1 METRL
6 KIFRF
11 NPDTDAVPHY
21 EVHAVP
27 WIEGLTLLAAIRQIY
42 VTVDPTLAFR
52 NYFCG
57 RGLCGGCR
65 VTVDG
70 VVKRACHVVLASDQ
84 ESLVEPLK
92 NYPVIRDLVVDFGIK
107 RTDPES
113 GKEFD
118 LKQGVTL

>member
-6 KIFRF
+6 RIFRF

-21 EVHAVP
+21 RVYTVP

-42 VTVDPTLAFR
+42 ATIDRTLGFR

-70 VVKRACHVVLASDQ
+70 TAKRACHVVLVSDQ
-84 ESLVEPLK
+84 EYLVEPLK